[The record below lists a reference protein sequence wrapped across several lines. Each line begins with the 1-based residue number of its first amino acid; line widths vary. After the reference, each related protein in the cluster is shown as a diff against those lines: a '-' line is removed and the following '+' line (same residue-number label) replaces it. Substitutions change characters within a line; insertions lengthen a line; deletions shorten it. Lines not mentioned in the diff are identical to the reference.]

1 LQIPR
6 FIEPAFLRLYQL
18 RGKSGVGSARVDRD
32 CARAFRTLNVYRG
45 LKRRHRDAH
54 QPPVVAGD
62 PVPGSRLLQG
72 MAVSRKYGQ
81 RVRCNRFPA
90 TVAMLRICG
99 DAPFRMACDRTE

>member
-1 LQIPR
+1 MCIV
-6 FIEPAFLRLYQL
+6 A
-18 RGKSGVGSARVDRD
+18 SSAAIAMHI
-32 CARAFRTLNVYRG
+32 CEG
-45 LKRRHRDAH
+45 LVAMQYSLVPKTASVLLL
-54 QPPVVAGD
+54 PVMAGH

-90 TVAMLRICG
+90 PVAMLRMCG